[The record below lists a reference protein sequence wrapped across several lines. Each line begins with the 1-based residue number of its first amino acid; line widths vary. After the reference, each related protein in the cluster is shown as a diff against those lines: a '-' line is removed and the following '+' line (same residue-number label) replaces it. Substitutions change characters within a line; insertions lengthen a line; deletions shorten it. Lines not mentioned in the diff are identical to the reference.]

1 MDSISS
7 NKKILIDSLVK
18 KLNDASDAYYNGK
31 EELMSNYEWDKLFD
45 QLSDLEKQTGYVL
58 SNSPTQTVGT
68 VQNNDGDKVAHE
80 YPALSLAKTKDI
92 NDMIDWAGERD
103 VWLSWKLDGLT
114 LVATYDNG
122 NLSSL
127 VTRGN
132 GIIGTNITSLAS
144 AIQGIPLSIHLKTH
158 LVIGARPL
166 SHTLILK
173 IFAFH
178 PTMIMLTQEILHRD
192 H

>member
-92 NDMIDWAGERD
+92 NDIIEKI
-103 VWLSWKLDGLT
+103 LLILT
-114 LVATYDNG
+114 LAM
-122 NLSSL
+122 
-127 VTRGN
+127 
-132 GIIGTNITSLAS
+132 IINY
-144 AIQGIPLSIHLKTH
+144 
-158 LVIGARPL
+158 
-166 SHTLILK
+166 
-173 IFAFH
+173 F
-178 PTMIMLTQEILHRD
+178 
-192 H
+192 